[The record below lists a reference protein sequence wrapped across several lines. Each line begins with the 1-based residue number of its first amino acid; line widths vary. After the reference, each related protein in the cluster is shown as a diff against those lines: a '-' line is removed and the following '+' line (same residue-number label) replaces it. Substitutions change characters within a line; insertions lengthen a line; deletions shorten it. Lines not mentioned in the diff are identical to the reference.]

1 MRFKKMAYPYLVWL
15 AIFIIVPLLLVL
27 YYSITTGKID
37 SFSDMSLS
45 LDSFSRF
52 FTPQY
57 LLILVKSLKIALY
70 TTLLC
75 LVIGYPMAY
84 LISRLKTKIQ
94 NTMILL
100 VIIPMWMNFL
110 LRTYAWLSILS
121 KNGLINSFLSIIGIE
136 PLDLLYTEGAVMIG
150 MVYNFL
156 PFMVLPIY
164 SVLAKVEHELEEA
177 AWDLGANR
185 NYTFWKVIFPMSI
198 PGVITGITMVFIPA
212 VSTFEI
218 SSLLGGNKVN
228 LIGNIIEQQFRVT
241 GDWHFGSS
249 MSMILMVLIVISMLI
264 TNKFGEEG
272 GGELW

>member
-1 MRFKKMAYPYLVWL
+1 MAYPYLVWL